1 MNVQSLKTAARL
13 APAAL
18 VLALAGCVAVGP
30 DYTQPQIAVPA
41 AWKSTGKAGIAA
53 PGNEDLSRWWDR
65 LEEPV
70 LSELIKEALAGSL
83 DLRSAQARLRRARAL
98 RAVAGAERFPTV
110 SVSASTRRAKS
121 SEEAGSG
128 STGELY
134 DAGFDARWEPDI
146 FGGVRR
152 GIEAAQADL
161 EASEAGLQNT
171 RVSLTAEVALNYVE
185 ARNFQGR
192 LGIARSSF
200 QTQNETY
207 RITGW
212 RAQAGLVG
220 ALDVEQAR
228 TQLEQTRAQIPN
240 LETGFAQAEHRLAVL
255 LGRAPGSLRER
266 LAEPRLVPVLPARV
280 AVGIPADTLRQRPDV
295 RAAERTLAAETA
307 RIGQAEA
314 NRYPALTLSG
324 SIGLEALSLDAL
336 AGSSAVAHSIAAS
349 LAAVI
354 FDGGRMRQQ
363 VEAQSA
369 VAEQALAAYEAAILA
384 ALEDVENALV
394 ALDNSARRGE
404 ALSAAATA
412 ARQAAQLARQRYES
426 GLIDFLTV
434 LDTQRTLLSVEDSLA
449 ASRAESTSALIRL
462 YKALGGGWIPS

>member
-1 MNVQSLKTAARL
+1 V
-13 APAAL
+13 
-18 VLALAGCVAVGP
+18 
-30 DYTQPQIAVPA
+30 
-41 AWKSTGKAGIAA
+41 TGT
-53 PGNEDLSRWWDR
+53 EDLSRWWER
-65 LEEPV
+65 LEDPV
-70 LSELIKEALAGSL
+70 LSGLIEAALAGSL
-83 DLRSAQARLRRARAL
+83 DVRSAQARLRRARAL
-98 RAVAGAERFPTV
+98 RAVAGAGRFPA
-110 SVSASTRRAKS
+110 VSASASVRRAKS
-121 SEEAGSG
+121 SEE
-128 STGELY
+128 TGGGRTSELY

-161 EASEAGLQNT
+161 EASEASLQST
-171 RVSLTAEVALNYVE
+171 RVSLAAEVALNYVE

-192 LGIARSSF
+192 LAIARSSF
-200 QTQNETY
+200 QTQDETY
-207 RITGW
+207 RITEW

-266 LAEPRLVPVLPARV
+266 LAEARPIPALPARV

-295 RAAERTLAAETA
+295 RMAERTLAAETA

-324 SIGLEALSLDAL
+324 SIGLEALTLGAL
-336 AGSSAVAHSIAAS
+336 GGSSAIAHSVAAS
-349 LAAVI
+349 LAAVV
-354 FDGGRMRQQ
+354 FDGGRLRQQ
-363 VEAQSA
+363 VEAQGA
-369 VAEQALAAYEAAILA
+369 VAEQALAAYEASILT

-394 ALDNSARRGE
+394 ALDNSLRRRD
-404 ALSAAATA
+404 ALTAAAAA
-412 ARQAAQLARQRYES
+412 ARQAAQLARYRYES

-449 ASRAESTSALIRL
+449 ASRAENASALIRL
-462 YKALGGGWIPS
+462 YKALGGGWISS